1 MYEKNLLVGLL
12 IIYKKMI
19 DFRTFKKKELLV
31 LFLIV
36 SFSMQISKNSF
47 NPTDNNQTLKQD
59 SSLSSFSNIFIDED
73 SDFIDYGFPGNGT
86 LTDPYLLKDMTL
98 SENSTTL
105 SSIHIENTTKCFI
118 ISKNTFTATNNYS
131 IYLENVV
138 SAKCIISDNTFDFS
152 DIWFSF
158 FNIGVNIISSNG
170 IMIEN
175 NDFIFCYNAIEIWWS
190 EDIDIYYNEIR
201 PGNTGLIGVGA
212 HSINFEN
219 NILYASNGVRFSS
232 GSSHI
237 SIKNNYIDA
246 HSGVYFSETT
256 YSEISSNYFEFPYDE
271 GISLYESSNN
281 IIHNNIIEDA
291 GVGIKIKSNSNQITL
306 TENTCASSR
315 YYNLFVESC
324 ENIICSRNNI
334 SQGTY
339 HNVVFH
345 DVSIIVF
352 LNNDVVSAGY
362 HGLYFSACP
371 DVFVGQ
377 NYVARNDRSGIYCD
391 NVDDSTIINNY
402 IHQNSEYGLLFD
414 TQSSNNVI
422 YHNEFYNNNLDGYS
436 QACDDGE
443 NNTWFDPTL
452 KEGNMW
458 MDYEGKGDYYI
469 DGTAQSVD
477 IYPLGSEPTKTN
489 KISFS
494 TVIIFFSISILASY
508 SLVSRRKKSY
518 KRLSFK

>member
-1 MYEKNLLVGLL
+1 M
-12 IIYKKMI
+12 KMI
-19 DFRTFKKKELLV
+19 NVKTFKKRELIV

-36 SFSMQISKNSF
+36 SFFILNSKFIFNSTNNIQI
-47 NPTDNNQTLKQD
+47 LKQD
-59 SSLSSFSNIFIDED
+59 LNLSSISYIYIDED

-86 LTDPYLLKDMTL
+86 LSDPYLLQDMTL

-105 SSIHIENTTKCFI
+105 SSIRIEDTTKYFI
-118 ISKNTFTATNNYS
+118 ISNNTITAINCNG
-131 IYLENVV
+131 IYIVNV
-138 SAKCIISDNTFDFS
+138 ACGTGIISNNTINCLGEFYIGIRIRAS
-152 DIWFSF
+152 D
-158 FNIGVNIISSNG
+158 GLR
-170 IMIEN
+170 IEN
-175 NDFIFCYNAIEIWWS
+175 NIIEYCYNAIEIWWS
-190 EDIDIYYNEIR
+190 EDIEIFYNNIR
-201 PGNTGLIGVGA
+201 HVSNGLIGVGA

-219 NILYASNGVRFSS
+219 NILKASNGVIFSY

-237 SIKNNYIDA
+237 TIKNNYIDA

-256 YSEISSNYFEFPYDE
+256 YSEISSNYFEIPYDE

-291 GVGIKIKSNSNQITL
+291 GIGIKIESNSNQITL

-334 SQGTY
+334 SLGTC
-339 HNVVFH
+339 HNIVFH
-345 DVSIIVF
+345 NVSIIVF

-362 HGLYFSACP
+362 HGLYFSACS

-377 NYVARNDRSGIYCD
+377 NYVARNERSGIYCD
-391 NVDDSTIINNY
+391 NVDDSAIINNY

-422 YHNEFYNNNLDGYS
+422 YHNEFYNNNLAGYS
-436 QACDDGE
+436 QARDDGE

-458 MDYEGKGDYYI
+458 MDHEGKGDYYI
-469 DGTAQSVD
+469 DGTAHSVD
-477 IYPLGSEPTKTN
+477 IYPLGSEPTNTN
-489 KISFS
+489 NVSASQGISY
-494 TVIIFFSISILASY
+494 FSIFMLAFCSVIY
-508 SLVSRRKKSY
+508 GRKKRN